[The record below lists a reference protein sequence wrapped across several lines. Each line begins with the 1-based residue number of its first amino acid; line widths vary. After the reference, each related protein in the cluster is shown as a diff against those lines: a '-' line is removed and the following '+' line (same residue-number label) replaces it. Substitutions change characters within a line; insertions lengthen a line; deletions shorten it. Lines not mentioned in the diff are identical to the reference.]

1 MDFGAS
7 RSYEKHFMDQY
18 IEVIKSAADGDK
30 ERVLKISRDMGF
42 LTGYES
48 KVSLMF
54 SVIILTGNR
63 FPKPIDKKLL
73 LELVFFS
80 FHSPLLHVPLN
91 YPKKG

>member
-48 KVSLMF
+48 KVS
-54 SVIILTGNR
+54 
-63 FPKPIDKKLL
+63 
-73 LELVFFS
+73 
-80 FHSPLLHVPLN
+80 
-91 YPKKG
+91 